1 MNYRNVVAASA
12 VVSIIYGLL
21 VVLAPQQ
28 AVSLYNVELNPPGI
42 LVAHLFGSSLLGL
55 GLLNWFAREFQD
67 ASVQKAVLTANLVS
81 STLGTIFSL
90 IAQLGGVPGAN
101 ALGWSTVV
109 LYLLF
114 ALAFAYLRFMRQ

>member
-28 AVSLYNVELNPPGI
+28 AVSLYHVELNPPGI

-55 GLLNWFAREFQD
+55 GLLNWFARQFQM
-67 ASVQKAVLTANLVS
+67 SRYRS
-81 STLGTIFSL
+81 
-90 IAQLGGVPGAN
+90 PC
-101 ALGWSTVV
+101 
-109 LYLLF
+109 
-114 ALAFAYLRFMRQ
+114 